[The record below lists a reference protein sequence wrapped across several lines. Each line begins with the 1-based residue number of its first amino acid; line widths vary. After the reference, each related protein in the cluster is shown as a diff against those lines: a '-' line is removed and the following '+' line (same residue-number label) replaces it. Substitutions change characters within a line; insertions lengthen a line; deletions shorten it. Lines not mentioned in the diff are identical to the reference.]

1 MCFPIE
7 KDTNISFFRRTLL
20 LCLLEDLIAS
30 GAVIALVVLTSKSL
44 LAIFNNV
51 PGVIS
56 IGYTRLVMFFAT
68 YTFTMLYEMM
78 SGYLAALTFRWFRPF

>member
-1 MCFPIE
+1 MLLYREGYKYF
-7 KDTNISFFRRTLL
+7 FFRRTLL

-44 LAIFNNV
+44 LAIFNND

-78 SGYLAALTFRWFRPF
+78 CGYLAALTFRWFRPF

>member
-1 MCFPIE
+1 MLPYREGYKYF
-7 KDTNISFFRRTLL
+7 FFRRTLL

-30 GAVIALVVLTSKSL
+30 GAAIALVVLTGKSL
-44 LAIFNNV
+44 LAIFNND
-51 PGVIS
+51 PEVIS
-56 IGYTRLVMFFAT
+56 SGYTRLVMFFAT

>member
-1 MCFPIE
+1 MLPYRE
-7 KDTNISFFRRTLL
+7 GYKYFFFCRTLL

-30 GAVIALVVLTSKSL
+30 GAAIALVVLTGKSL
-44 LAIFNNV
+44 LAIFNND

>member
-44 LAIFNNV
+44 LAIFNND

>member
-1 MCFPIE
+1 MLPYREGYKYF
-7 KDTNISFFRRTLL
+7 FFRRTLL

-30 GAVIALVVLTSKSL
+30 GAAIALVVLTGKTL
-44 LAIFNNV
+44 MAIFNKD

>member
-1 MCFPIE
+1 MLPYREGYKYF
-7 KDTNISFFRRTLL
+7 FFRRTLL

-30 GAVIALVVLTSKSL
+30 GAAIALVVLTGKSL
-44 LAIFNNV
+44 LAIFNNDPV
-51 PGVIS
+51 VIS

>member
-1 MCFPIE
+1 MLPYREGYKYF
-7 KDTNISFFRRTLL
+7 FFRRTLL

-30 GAVIALVVLTSKSL
+30 GAAIALVVLTGKTL
-44 LAIFNNV
+44 LAIFNND

>member
-1 MCFPIE
+1 MLPYREGYKYF
-7 KDTNISFFRRTLL
+7 FFRRTLL

-30 GAVIALVVLTSKSL
+30 GAAIALVVLTGKSL
-44 LAIFNNV
+44 LAIFNND
-51 PGVIS
+51 PEVIS